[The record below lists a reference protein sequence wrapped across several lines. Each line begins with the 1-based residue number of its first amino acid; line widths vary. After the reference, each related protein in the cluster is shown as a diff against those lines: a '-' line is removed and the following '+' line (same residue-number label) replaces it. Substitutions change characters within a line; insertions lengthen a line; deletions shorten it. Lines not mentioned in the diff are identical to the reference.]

1 MPPVARWLTGLATS
15 LVGNQIY
22 LVALAWVAV
31 QTTTPANVG
40 WILVAGAVPQALM
53 LLLGGVFV
61 DRIGPKRI
69 IITSDLL
76 RTLVMAVFALVVM
89 GEQISPLL
97 LGVLSVIFG
106 VVDGFFLPAVST
118 APRYLGNRAA
128 IVRITAARTVVA
140 RGAEFV
146 GSPIASWI
154 LIAASP
160 AAAFGVNVV
169 LFAGSV
175 VALAATP
182 MRELVEE
189 EVVPEEVAA
198 EEVAAPADDPSDAD
212 QETGSVWADIAAG
225 ARLIREHKTLGS
237 LLIVVTVMELG
248 FSGPMT
254 AGVPL
259 LADETRWGV
268 KAVGWMF
275 GGFGAGAALAAALLT
290 WRKVRRT
297 GLAVVLG
304 LTAMGL
310 GVVLLG
316 GLPLLRLPASTA
328 VVIAGL
334 LAAAAGLG
342 SGFFG
347 TLVTSAVLTLAP
359 AGQMGRVMGALS
371 FSSLAAVPITFAL
384 TGLVTGWTNAK
395 LPFLLGGLLVLA
407 AAAIAA
413 ANGEVRHLRMT
424 PATLPADSESDC
436 TR

>member
-31 QTTTPANVG
+31 QITTPANVG
-40 WILVAGAVPQALM
+40 WILVAGAVPQAVM

-69 IITSDLL
+69 IISSDLL
-76 RTLVMAVFALVVM
+76 RTLVMAVFALVVLRDS
-89 GEQISPLL
+89 ISPLL
-97 LGVLSVIFG
+97 LGALSVVFG

-118 APRYLGNRAA
+118 APRYLAGRDA
-128 IVRITAARTVVA
+128 IVKITAAKTVVA

-146 GSPIASWI
+146 GSPIASWV

-160 AAAFGVNVV
+160 AAAFGLNVI
-169 LFAGSV
+169 LFGLSV

-182 MRELVEE
+182 MRDLVDEPAADGVTADE
-189 EVVPEEVAA
+189 PTVA
-198 EEVAAPADDPSDAD
+198 EEAA
-212 QETGSVWADIAAG
+212 SVWADLAAG
-225 ARLIREHKTLGS
+225 ARLIREHRTLAS

-259 LADETRWGV
+259 LANETHWGV

-275 GGFGAGAALAAALLT
+275 GGFGAGAAVAAALLT
-290 WRKVRRT
+290 RIKIRRT

-304 LTAMGL
+304 LSAMGL
-310 GVVLLG
+310 GVALLG
-316 GLPLLRLPASTA
+316 GLPLLRLPTSTA
-328 VVIAGL
+328 VVVAGA
-334 LAAAAGLG
+334 LAAVAGLG

-347 TLVTSAVLTLAP
+347 TLVTSAVLNLAP

-395 LPFLLGGLLVLA
+395 LPFALGGLLVLA

-413 ANGEVRHLRMT
+413 ANGQVRHLRMT
-424 PATLPADSESDC
+424 PAPVAQRADVDAE
-436 TR
+436 R

>member
-31 QTTTPANVG
+31 QITTPANVG
-40 WILVAGAVPQALM
+40 WILVAGAVPQAVM

-69 IITSDLL
+69 IISSDLL

-89 GEQISPLL
+89 REEISPLL
-97 LGVLSVIFG
+97 LGALSVIFG

-118 APRYLGNRAA
+118 APRYLGGREA
-128 IVRITAARTVVA
+128 IVKITAARTVVA

-169 LFAGSV
+169 LFGLSV

-182 MRELVEE
+182 MRHLYEEDGTEQQPVEATPS
-189 EVVPEEVAA
+189 VA
-198 EEVAAPADDPSDAD
+198 EETA
-212 QETGSVWADIAAG
+212 SVWADLAGG
-225 ARLIREHKTLGS
+225 ARLIREHPTLAS

-259 LADETRWGV
+259 LANETGWGV

-275 GGFGAGAALAAALLT
+275 GGFGAGAAVAAALLT

-310 GVVLLG
+310 GVALLG
-316 GLPLLRLPASTA
+316 ALPLLGLPTSTA
-328 VVIAGL
+328 LVVAGA
-334 LAAAAGLG
+334 LAAGAGLG

-371 FSSLAAVPITFAL
+371 FSSLAAVPITFAF
-384 TGLVTGWTNAK
+384 TGLLTGWTNAK
-395 LPFLLGGLLVLA
+395 LPFVLGGLLILA
-407 AAAIAA
+407 AAGIGA
-413 ANGEVRHLRMT
+413 ANRQVRHLRMT
-424 PATLPADSESDC
+424 PAPVSEDVDVE
-436 TR
+436 R

>member
-31 QTTTPANVG
+31 QITTPANVG
-40 WILVAGAVPQALM
+40 WILVAGAVPQAVM

-69 IITSDLL
+69 IISSDLL

-89 GEQISPLL
+89 REHISPLM
-97 LGVLSVIFG
+97 LGALSVIFG

-118 APRYLGNRAA
+118 APRYLGRRDA
-128 IVRITAARTVVA
+128 IVKITAARTVVA

-169 LFAGSV
+169 LFGLSV

-182 MRELVEE
+182 MRDLYEE
-189 EVVPEEVAA
+189 DGDEQQPAGATPSVA
-198 EEVAAPADDPSDAD
+198 EETA
-212 QETGSVWADIAAG
+212 SVWADLAGG
-225 ARLIREHKTLGS
+225 ARLIRQHRTLAS

-259 LADETRWGV
+259 LANETGWGV
-268 KAVGWMF
+268 QAVGWMF
-275 GGFGAGAALAAALLT
+275 GGFGAGAAVAAALLT

-310 GVVLLG
+310 GVALLG
-316 GLPLLRLPASTA
+316 GLPLLGLPTSTA
-328 VVIAGL
+328 VVVAGA
-334 LAAAAGLG
+334 LAAGAGLG

-395 LPFLLGGLLVLA
+395 LPFVLGGLLILA
-407 AAAIAA
+407 AATIAA
-413 ANGEVRHLRMT
+413 ANGQVRHLRMT
-424 PATLPADSESDC
+424 PTPVTEEVDVE
-436 TR
+436 R